1 MSRLGLFV
9 GMMLCLLMAALTVA
23 AILHGAV
30 DNKLE
35 IERQLE
41 LNTHKIE
48 EAGR

>member
-9 GMMLCLLMAALTVA
+9 GMMLCFLVATLAVA
-23 AILHGAV
+23 AMLHGAV

-41 LNTHKIE
+41 LNTHKVE
-48 EAGR
+48 EMQ